1 MEGGG
6 RKGEGREGGRG
17 KGGRREG
24 RKERGRE
31 KGRKERGRE
40 EDLPLYLIPTI
51 ENLIFATH
59 ECEAATK
66 TKQFR
71 TGILKS
77 C

>member
-1 MEGGG
+1 MGGG
-6 RKGEGREGGRG
+6 RR
-17 KGGRREG
+17 
-24 RKERGRE
+24 
-31 KGRKERGRE
+31 KGRKEGGREGERKGGRE